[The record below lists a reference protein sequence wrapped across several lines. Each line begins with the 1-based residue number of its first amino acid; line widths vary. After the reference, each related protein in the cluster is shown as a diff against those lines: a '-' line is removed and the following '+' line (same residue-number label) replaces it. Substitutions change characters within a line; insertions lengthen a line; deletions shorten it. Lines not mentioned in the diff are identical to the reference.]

1 LTNLLPEIWDH
12 DNSTKRKEQN
22 NEAKG
27 LITKCRRINLKK
39 KNQFSIKDFPVGR
52 QPWKNN
58 KVKYSTVKQFKTQTM
73 QTRHGIKKWKKI
85 IRG

>member
-1 LTNLLPEIWDH
+1 MVNLTNLLPEIWDH

-39 KNQFSIKDFPVGR
+39 KINFQ
-52 QPWKNN
+52 
-58 KVKYSTVKQFKTQTM
+58 
-73 QTRHGIKKWKKI
+73 
-85 IRG
+85 

>member
-1 LTNLLPEIWDH
+1 MSKDKFE
-12 DNSTKRKEQN
+12 
-22 NEAKG
+22 
-27 LITKCRRINLKK
+27 K

-73 QTRHGIKKWKKI
+73 QTRHGIKK
-85 IRG
+85 